1 MTPGH
6 ATAPITQTT
15 DPWATYSQA
24 CQALGARLAAYR
36 NNAGLTR
43 KQLASAM
50 GSSVSTIRRAEIGA
64 NHFTADF
71 WRTADDELNTGGVL
85 ATAWGHVAVHHRA
98 AEAYSAEKAAVND
111 AASRCLSPADCLC
124 QVVVTRWTQREIRAL
139 RVALRLGFPL
149 WASVMQTDL
158 ETVYGWES
166 PHGPLPSLQEQA
178 LFDAYLSRVDIDV
191 RARFRK
197 LLAATPP
204 PATQQATSATAS
216 ATPSG
221 GQR

>member
-1 MTPGH
+1 MTSEH
-6 ATAPITQTT
+6 TTAPITQTT

-36 NNAGLTR
+36 NDAGLAR

-64 NHFTADF
+64 SHFTADF
-71 WRTADDELNTGGVL
+71 WRKADDQFNTGGVL
-85 ATAWGHVAVHHRA
+85 ATAWAEVAEHRRA
-98 AEAYSAEKAAVND
+98 AEASFAEKVAVND

-139 RVALRLGFPL
+139 RTALRLGFPS
-149 WASVMQTDL
+149 WASVMQADL

-178 LFDAYLSRVDIDV
+178 LFDAYLSRVDIAV

-204 PATQQATSATAS
+204 PAIQKGAPATGAAI
-216 ATPSG
+216 PSG
-221 GQR
+221 KR